1 MAASCVP
8 VLGLSSNLSPKIRS
22 SFIESI
28 NSLRINDMTTLQ
40 TKPRLSNDNAIGR
53 KSVNPIQVVRTLG
66 DHFAKMPARLGKLVQ
81 GSTHR
86 LY

>member
-1 MAASCVP
+1 M
-8 VLGLSSNLSPKIRS
+8 LGLSSNLSPKIRS

-40 TKPRLSNDNAIGR
+40 TKPRPPNDNAIGR
-53 KSVNPIQVVRTLG
+53 KPVNSNQVVRTLG

>member
-8 VLGLSSNLSPKIRS
+8 VLVLSSNLSPKIRS

-28 NSLRINDMTTLQ
+28 NSLQISDMTTLQ
-40 TKPRLSNDNAIGR
+40 TKPRLSNDNVIGR
-53 KSVNPIQVVRTLG
+53 KPVNPNQVARTFA
-66 DHFAKMPARLGKLVQ
+66 DHLAKTPSRLSKLVQ
-81 GSTHR
+81 GSTHH